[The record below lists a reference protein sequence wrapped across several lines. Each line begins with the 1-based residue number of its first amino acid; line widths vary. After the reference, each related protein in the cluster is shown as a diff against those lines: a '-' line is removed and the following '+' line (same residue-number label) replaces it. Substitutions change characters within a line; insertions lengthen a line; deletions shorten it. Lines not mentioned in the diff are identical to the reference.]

1 MITSIGTHRHIIT
14 EEKTMWDLETNEYDD
29 IKEIATE
36 QGIDT
41 ASNKEEDTDE

>member
-1 MITSIGTHRHIIT
+1 
-14 EEKTMWDLETNEYDD
+14 MWDLETNEYDD
-29 IKEIATE
+29 IKEIAKE

>member
-1 MITSIGTHRHIIT
+1 
-14 EEKTMWDLETNEYDD
+14 MWDLETNEYDD

-41 ASNKEEDTDE
+41 TPNKEEDTDE

>member
-1 MITSIGTHRHIIT
+1 
-14 EEKTMWDLETNEYDD
+14 MWDLETNEYDD

-41 ASNKEEDTDE
+41 SPIPEEANEDEQYAYDSPYILVYRKR